1 MEAKGG
7 VFLET
12 YINSFEFAS
21 YADEVNFIA
30 NQRRT
35 CYNGIYP
42 FKIFPE
48 KGFERIDFSPI
59 TIFYGGNGSG
69 KSTVLNLIAESAKIS
84 RHSPF
89 AGGAFFEDYLGYCNM
104 WSVSKIPQNSQI
116 LTSDDVFDYLLNVR
130 CLNNGIDKRRL
141 ELFDEFTDKRCTP
154 YHFKG
159 MEDYEN
165 MKEVVDAKRKRN
177 NPSNF
182 VNKRLMKNIDMFSN
196 GESALKFFTDRIIS
210 DAVYILD
217 EPENSLSLPL
227 QKELM
232 KYISDSA
239 RFFNCQFIIATHSPI
254 FLSIPE
260 AKIYNLDSK
269 PVKTEKWTDLPNV
282 RMFFEFFME
291 HKAEF
296 EE

>member
-1 MEAKGG
+1 MSI
-7 VFLET
+7 

-21 YADEVNFIA
+21 EFDEINFISY
-30 NQRRT
+30 QRRT
-35 CYNGIYP
+35 CYSGYYP

-48 KGFERIDFSPI
+48 KGLERIDFSPV

-69 KSTVLNLIAESAKIS
+69 KSTVLNLIAESAGIT

-89 AGGAFFEDYLGYCNM
+89 SSGAFFEKYLEYCRM
-104 WSVSKIPQNSQI
+104 WSLSEIPQNSQI

-154 YHFKG
+154 YRFGG
-159 MEDYEN
+159 MEDYEK

-177 NPSNF
+177 NASNF
-182 VNKRLMKNIDMFSN
+182 VNKRLVKNIDMFSN

-210 DAVYILD
+210 DAVYLLD

-232 KYISDSA
+232 EYVSDSA
-239 RFFNCQFIIATHSPI
+239 RFFGCQFIIASHSPI

-260 AKIYNLDSK
+260 AKIYDLDSK
-269 PVKTEKWTDLPNV
+269 PVRTKKWTDLPNV
-282 RMFFEFFME
+282 RMYYDFFME

>member
-1 MEAKGG
+1 MS
-7 VFLET
+7 L

-21 YADEVNFIA
+21 AADEADFIL

-35 CYNGIYP
+35 CYSGYYP

-48 KGFERIDFSPI
+48 KNFSRIDFSPV

-69 KSTVLNLIAESAKIS
+69 KSTVLNLIAESAGIT

-89 AGGAFFEDYLGYCNM
+89 SGGAFFENYLGYCSM
-104 WSVSKIPQNSQI
+104 FSKAEIPQNSQI

-141 ELFDEFTDKRCTP
+141 ELFDEFTEKRTTP
-154 YHFKG
+154 YRFGG

-165 MKEVVDAKRKRN
+165 MKEIIDAKRKRN
-177 NPSNF
+177 TQSNF
-182 VNKRLMKNIDMFSN
+182 VNKRLMKNVDMFSN
-196 GESALKFFTDRIIS
+196 GESALKFFTERITS
-210 DAVYILD
+210 DAVYLLD
-217 EPENSLSLPL
+217 EPENSLALPL

-232 KYISDSA
+232 EYVSDSA
-239 RFFNCQFIIATHSPI
+239 RFFGCQFIIASHSPV
-254 FLSIPE
+254 FLSIPG
-260 AKIYNLDSK
+260 AKIYDLDSK
-269 PVKTEKWTDLPNV
+269 PVCERKWTELPNV
-282 RMFFEFFME
+282 RMFFDFFME

>member
-1 MEAKGG
+1 MA
-7 VFLET
+7 L

-21 YADEVNFIA
+21 EGDEINFIS
-30 NQRRT
+30 NQHRT
-35 CYNGIYP
+35 CYNGYYP
-42 FKIFPE
+42 FSIFPE
-48 KGFERIDFSPI
+48 KGLERLDFSPI

-69 KSTVLNLIAESAKIS
+69 KSTVLNLIAESAEIT

-89 AGGAFFEDYLGYCNM
+89 SGGAFFEKYLGYCQM
-104 WSVSKIPQNSQI
+104 WSVSEIPGNSQI
-116 LTSDDVFDYLLNVR
+116 LTSDDVFDYLINVR

-141 ELFDEFTDKRCTP
+141 ELFDEFTEKRSAP
-154 YHFKG
+154 YHFGG

-182 VNKRLMKNIDMFSN
+182 VNKRLMKNVDMFSN
-196 GESALKFFTDRIIS
+196 GESALKFFTDSIIS
-210 DAVYILD
+210 DAVYLLD

-232 KYISDSA
+232 EYIFESA
-239 RFFNCQFIIATHSPI
+239 RFFGCQFIIASHSPI
-254 FLSIPE
+254 FLSIPG
-260 AKIYNLDSK
+260 AKIYDLDSK
-269 PVKTEKWTDLPNV
+269 PVCLKKWTDLPNV
-282 RMFFEFFME
+282 RMYYDFFME

-296 EE
+296 EG